1 MAAEIVILG
10 LGPGRWEDLTLEAQA
25 ALETAASAGQ
35 IIYFRTLRHP
45 TVEAIQARYPKL
57 AARSFDALYEQSETW
72 DSLYTEMARQV
83 CTAATAAE
91 QHHGQVIYAVPG
103 HPLVGERS
111 ASIVRRLAAEQ
122 GIATRLVA
130 GLSFLEPVCAALG
143 VDPMD
148 GLQVLDAT
156 ELAGMGPERVTAAVI
171 PTRPALVAQVYNRRL
186 ASGVKLALGELYP
199 DDWEAQL
206 VRAAGMPGDEAVVSL
221 KLYELDRGDHADH
234 LTCLY
239 LPPLDPLTPLRAPET
254 LRYITQRLRGPD
266 GCPWDKKQTHHSLKR
281 YVLEEA
287 YEVADVLDEIGPT
300 PLPDE
305 FTPETVAPELG
316 LKLANE
322 LGDLLL
328 QVYLHAEVGRQE
340 GLFTLGDVLEEV
352 NAKLI
357 RRHPHVFGDVAAPTA
372 EHVLRNWEEIKR
384 RERRENGEDTQAES
398 LLHGIPIH
406 TPALAY
412 AQELQKKA
420 VKTGFE
426 WPQVEDIL
434 AKVTE
439 EAREVGEAIES
450 GESDHQ
456 AEELGDLFFSLVGLA
471 RRLHVDAEETL
482 RAANKKFERRFAA
495 MEARV
500 RAQGRAFESLARA
513 ELIALWREVKGAS
526 DAAGD

>member
-1 MAAEIVILG
+1 MAAEIMILG
-10 LGPGRWEDLTLEAQA
+10 LGPGRWEDVTLEAQA
-25 ALETAASAGQ
+25 SLEAAASAGQ
-35 IIYFRTLRHP
+35 TVYFRTLRHP
-45 TVEAIQARYPKL
+45 TVEAIRARYPGL
-57 AARSFDALYEQSETW
+57 EARSFDALYEQSDTW
-72 DSLYTEMARQV
+72 DSLYAEMARQL
-83 CTAATAAE
+83 CAAASGQQA
-91 QHHGQVIYAVPG
+91 GQVLYAVPG

-111 ASIVRRLAAEQ
+111 VREVRRLAAAQ
-122 GIATRLVA
+122 GLATRLIA

-143 VDPMD
+143 VDLMD

-156 ELAGMGPERVTAAVI
+156 ELAGAAPEHMSATVI

-199 DDWEAQL
+199 DDWQVRL
-206 VRAAGMPGDEAVVSL
+206 VRAAGLPEDEAVVSL
-221 KLYELDRGDHADH
+221 ALYELDRGEHADH
-234 LTCLY
+234 LTCVY
-239 LPPLDPLTPLRAPET
+239 LPPLYPLTPLRAPET
-254 LRYITQRLRGPD
+254 LRYITERLRRSPD
-266 GCPWDKKQTHHSLKR
+266 GCPWDRKQTHLSLKR

-305 FTPETVAPELG
+305 FTPETVPAELG
-316 LKLANE
+316 QKLANE

-340 GLFTLGDVLEEV
+340 GLFTLGDVLAEV

-357 RRHPHVFGDVAAPTA
+357 RRHPHVFGDVHAPTA

-384 RERRENGEDTQAES
+384 RERLENGEDLQAES
-398 LLHGIPIH
+398 LLRGIPNH

-426 WPQVEDIL
+426 WPQVENIL
-434 AKVTE
+434 AKVAE
-439 EAREVGEAIES
+439 EAREVSEAIES
-450 GESDHQ
+450 GDSAQQ
-456 AEELGDLFFSLVGLA
+456 AEELGDLLFALVGLA
-471 RRLHVDAEETL
+471 RRLQVNAEEAL

-495 MEARV
+495 MEARA
-500 RAQGRAFESLARA
+500 RAQGRAFESLSRE
-513 ELIALWREVKGAS
+513 ELIALWREVKR
-526 DAAGD
+526 DEQKR

>member
-10 LGPGRWEDLTLEAQA
+10 LGPGRWEDVTLEAQA
-25 ALETAASAGQ
+25 ALEAASSGGQ
-35 IIYFRTLRHP
+35 AVYFRTLRHP
-45 TVEAIQARYPKL
+45 TVEAIRARYPGL
-57 AARSFDALYEQSETW
+57 EARSFDALYEQSETW
-72 DSLYTEMARQV
+72 DSLYADIARQL
-83 CTAATAAE
+83 CATAAE
-91 QHHGQVIYAVPG
+91 QNGGQIRYAVPG

-111 ASIVRRLAAEQ
+111 VRGLRQLAAEQ
-122 GIATRLVA
+122 GLATRLIA
-130 GLSFLEPVCAALG
+130 GLSFLEPVSAALG
-143 VDPMD
+143 VDLMD

-156 ELAGMGPERVTAAVI
+156 ELASIGPERMAATVI

-199 DDWEAQL
+199 DDWQVRL
-206 VRAAGMPGDEAVVSL
+206 VRAAGMPGEETVVSL
-221 KLYELDRGDHADH
+221 KLYELDRGEHADH

-254 LRYITQRLRGPD
+254 LRYITERLRAPD
-266 GCPWDKKQTHHSLKR
+266 GCPWDRKQTHQSLKR

-300 PLPDE
+300 PLPDA
-305 FTPETVAPELG
+305 FTPETVPAELG
-316 LKLANE
+316 QKLANE

-340 GLFTLGDVLEEV
+340 KLFTLGDVFAEV

-357 RRHPHVFGDVAAPTA
+357 RRHPHVFGDVDAPTA
-372 EHVLRNWEEIKR
+372 EHVLRNWEEIKQ
-384 RERRENGEDTQAES
+384 RERLDSGEDVKVES
-398 LLHGIPIH
+398 LLRGIPNN

-420 VKTGFE
+420 IKTGFE

-450 GESDHQ
+450 GDTAHQ

-471 RRLHVDAEETL
+471 RRLHVNAEEVL
-482 RAANKKFERRFAA
+482 RAANKKFERRFAG
-495 MEARV
+495 MEAHARE
-500 RAQGRAFESLARA
+500 QGRAFESLSRE
-513 ELIALWREVKGAS
+513 ELIALWRAVKQDERG
-526 DAAGD
+526 

>member
-10 LGPGRWEDLTLEAQA
+10 LGPGRWEDVTLEAWETLEQA
-25 ALETAASAGQ
+25 ASGGQ
-35 IIYFRTLRHP
+35 IVYFRTLRHP
-45 TVEAIQARYPKL
+45 TVEAIRVRCPAL
-57 AARSFDALYEQSETW
+57 AARSFDALYEESETW
-72 DSLYTEMARQV
+72 DSLYAEMARQV
-83 CTAATAAE
+83 CAAAAA
-91 QHHGQVIYAVPG
+91 QNGGRVIYAVPG

-111 ASIVRRLAAEQ
+111 VREVRRLAAEQ
-122 GIATRLVA
+122 GLATRLVA

-143 VDPMD
+143 VDLMD

-156 ELAGMGPERVTAAVI
+156 ELAGIGPEHMAAAVI

-199 DDWEAQL
+199 DDWVVRL
-206 VRAAGMPGDEAVVSL
+206 VRAAGMPGDEAVIAL
-221 KLYELDRGDHADH
+221 ELYELDRAEHADH

-254 LRYITQRLRGPD
+254 LRYITERLRAPD
-266 GCPWDKKQTHHSLKR
+266 GCPWDRKQTHHSLKR

-300 PLPDE
+300 PLPDA

-316 LKLANE
+316 QKLANE

-340 GLFTLGDVLEEV
+340 RLFTLGDVLAEV

-357 RRHPHVFGDVAAPTA
+357 RRHPHVFGDVEAPTA

-384 RERRENGEDTQAES
+384 RERRESGEDEKPES
-398 LLHGIPIH
+398 LLRGIPINA
-406 TPALAY
+406 PALAY

-426 WPQVEDIL
+426 WPQVADIL

-439 EAREVGEAIES
+439 EAREVGAAIES
-450 GESDHQ
+450 GDTEHQ

-471 RRLHVDAEETL
+471 RRLHVNAEETL

-500 RAQGRAFESLARA
+500 REQGRAFESLARE
-513 ELIALWREVKGAS
+513 ELIALWREVKQ
-526 DAAGD
+526 DEHER

>member
-10 LGPGRWEDLTLEAQA
+10 LGPGRWEDVTLEAQA
-25 ALETAASAGQ
+25 ALEAASAGGQ
-35 IIYFRTLRHP
+35 AVYFRTLRHP
-45 TVEAIQARYPKL
+45 TVEAIRARYPGL
-57 AARSFDALYEQSETW
+57 EARSFDALYEQSETW
-72 DSLYTEMARQV
+72 DSLYADIARQL
-83 CTAATAAE
+83 CATAAE
-91 QHHGQVIYAVPG
+91 QKGGQILYAVPG

-111 ASIVRRLAAEQ
+111 VRGLRQLAAEQ
-122 GIATRLVA
+122 GLATRLIA
-130 GLSFLEPVCAALG
+130 GLSFLEPVCVALG
-143 VDPMD
+143 VDLMD

-156 ELAGMGPERVTAAVI
+156 ELASIGPERMAATVI
-171 PTRPALVAQVYNRRL
+171 PTRPALVAQLYNRRQ

-199 DDWEAQL
+199 DDWEVQL

-221 KLYELDRGDHADH
+221 KLYELDRGEHADH

-254 LRYITQRLRGPD
+254 LRYITERLRAPD
-266 GCPWDKKQTHHSLKR
+266 GCPWDRKQTHQSLKR

-300 PLPDE
+300 PLPDA
-305 FTPETVAPELG
+305 FTPETVPAELG
-316 LKLANE
+316 QKLANE

-340 GLFTLGDVLEEV
+340 GLFTLGDVFAEV

-357 RRHPHVFGDVAAPTA
+357 RRHPHVFGDVDAPTA
-372 EHVLRNWEEIKR
+372 EHVLRNWEEIKQ
-384 RERRENGEDTQAES
+384 RERLESGEDPKAES
-398 LLHGIPIH
+398 LLRGIPNN

-450 GESDHQ
+450 GDTAHQ

-471 RRLHVDAEETL
+471 RRLHVDAEEIV
-482 RAANKKFERRFAA
+482 RAANKKFERRFAG
-495 MEARV
+495 MEALV
-500 RAQGRAFESLARA
+500 RAQGRAFESLSRE
-513 ELIALWREVKGAS
+513 ELILLWRAVKQDERG
-526 DAAGD
+526 

>member
-1 MAAEIVILG
+1 MAAEMVILG
-10 LGPGRWEDLTLEAQA
+10 LGPGRWEDVTLEARA
-25 ALETAASAGQ
+25 ALEQAASDKQ
-35 IIYFRTLRHP
+35 VVYFRTLRHP
-45 TVEAIQARYPKL
+45 TVEAIQARYPGL
-57 AARSFDALYEQSETW
+57 VARSFDALYERSDTW
-72 DSLYTEMARQV
+72 DSLYGEMARQL
-83 CTAATAAE
+83 CAAAQE
-91 QHHGQVIYAVPG
+91 QQGGPLLYAVPG

-111 ASIVRRLAAEQ
+111 VREARRLAAEQ
-122 GIATRLVA
+122 GLTTRLIA

-143 VDPMD
+143 VDVMD

-156 ELAGMGPERVTAAVI
+156 ELANLGPDQIAAAVI

-199 DDWEAQL
+199 DDCEVRL
-206 VRAAGMPGDEAVVSL
+206 VRAAGVPGEEAVVSL
-221 KLYELDRGDHADH
+221 KLFELDRGEHADH

-239 LPPLDPLTPLRAPET
+239 LPPLDPLLPLRAPET
-254 LRYITQRLRGPD
+254 LRYITQRLRAPD
-266 GCPWDKKQTHHSLKR
+266 GCPWDRKQTHYSLKR

-305 FTPETVAPELG
+305 FTPETVPAELG
-316 LKLANE
+316 QKLANE
-322 LGDLLL
+322 LGDVLL

-340 GLFTLGDVLEEV
+340 GLFTLGDVLAEV

-357 RRHPHVFGDVAAPTA
+357 RRHPHVFGDVQASTA
-372 EHVLRNWEEIKR
+372 EQVLRNWEEIKQ
-384 RERRENGEDTQAES
+384 RERRDNGEDVKVES
-398 LLHGIPIH
+398 MLRGIPIN

-420 VKTGFE
+420 AKTGFE

-439 EAREVGEAIES
+439 EAREVGAAIES
-450 GESDHQ
+450 GETEHQ
-456 AEELGDLFFSLVGLA
+456 AEELGDLFFSLIGLA

-482 RAANKKFERRFAA
+482 RAANKKFERRFSA

-500 RAQGRAFESLARA
+500 RDQGRAFESLSRE
-513 ELIALWREVKGAS
+513 ELVALWREVKQGEAI
-526 DAAGD
+526 

>member
-10 LGPGRWEDLTLEAQA
+10 LGPGRWEDVTLEAQT
-25 ALETAASAGQ
+25 ALEQAASGGQ
-35 IIYFRTLRHP
+35 VVYFRTLRHP
-45 TVEAIQARYPKL
+45 TVDAIRARYPAL
-57 AARSFDALYEQSETW
+57 VAQSFDALYEQSENW
-72 DSLYTEMARQV
+72 NSLYAAMARHL
-83 CTAATAAE
+83 CAAAA
-91 QHHGQVIYAVPG
+91 GQEGGQLLYAVPG

-111 ASIVRRLAAEQ
+111 VGEVRRLAAEE
-122 GIATRLVA
+122 GLTTRLVA
-130 GLSFLEPVCAALG
+130 GLSFLEPACAALD
-143 VDPMD
+143 VDLMD

-156 ELAGMGPERVTAAVI
+156 ELAGLGPDQMTAAVI

-186 ASGVKLALGELYP
+186 ASAVKLALGELYP
-199 DDWEAQL
+199 DDWEVRL
-206 VRAAGMPGDEAVVSL
+206 VRAAGMPGEEAVVSL
-221 KLYELDRGDHADH
+221 KLFELDRGEHADH

-239 LPPLDPLTPLRAPET
+239 LPPLDPLLALRAPET
-254 LRYITQRLRGPD
+254 LRYITQRLRAPD
-266 GCPWDKKQTHHSLKR
+266 GCPWDRKQTHYSLKR

-305 FTPETVAPELG
+305 FTPETVPAELG
-316 LKLANE
+316 QKLANE
-322 LGDLLL
+322 LGD
-328 QVYLHAEVGRQE
+328 
-340 GLFTLGDVLEEV
+340 VLAEV

-357 RRHPHVFGDVAAPTA
+357 RRHPHVFGDVEVRDAD
-372 EHVLRNWEEIKR
+372 HVLRNWEEIKQ
-384 RERRENGEDTQAES
+384 RERRENGEDTKVES
-398 LLHGIPIH
+398 LLRGIPIN

-439 EAREVGEAIES
+439 EAREVGAAIES
-450 GESDHQ
+450 GEIEHQ

-471 RRLHVDAEETL
+471 RRLQVDAEETL

-495 MEARV
+495 MEERV
-500 RAQGRAFESLARA
+500 RAQGRAFESLSRE
-513 ELIALWREVKGAS
+513 ELVALWREVKQAE
-526 DAAGD
+526 AV

>member
-10 LGPGRWEDLTLEAQA
+10 LGPGRWEDVTLEARAVLEQA
-25 ALETAASAGQ
+25 AAGGQ
-35 IIYFRTLRHP
+35 AVYFRTLRHP
-45 TVEAIQARYPKL
+45 TVDAIRARYPGL
-57 AARSFDALYEQSETW
+57 EARSFDSLYEQSETW
-72 DSLYTEMARQV
+72 ESLYAEMARQV
-83 CTAATAAE
+83 CAAAAGG
-91 QHHGQVIYAVPG
+91 QNGGQVIYAVPG

-111 ASIVRRLAAEQ
+111 VREVRRLAAEQ
-122 GIATRLVA
+122 GLAARLVA

-143 VDPMD
+143 VDFMD

-156 ELAGMGPERVTAAVI
+156 ELAGIGPERVAATVI

-199 DDWEAQL
+199 DDWEVRL
-206 VRAAGMPGDEAVVSL
+206 VRSAGLPGAEAVIAL
-221 KLYELDRGDHADH
+221 KLYELDRAEHADH

-254 LRYITQRLRGPD
+254 LRYITQRLRGPG

-287 YEVADVLDEIGPT
+287 YEVADALDEIGPT
-300 PLPDE
+300 PLPED
-305 FTPETVAPELG
+305 FTPETVPPELG
-316 LKLANE
+316 QKLANE

-340 GLFTLGDVLEEV
+340 GLFTLGDVLEEI

-357 RRHPHVFGDVAAPTA
+357 RRHPHVFGDVEVRDA
-372 EHVLRNWEEIKR
+372 EHVLRNWEEIKK
-384 RERRENGEDTQAES
+384 RERRASGEDMKAES
-398 LLHGIPIH
+398 LLHGIPINA
-406 TPALAY
+406 PALAY

-426 WPQVEDIL
+426 WPQVADIL

-439 EAREVGEAIES
+439 EARELSAGI
-450 GESDHQ
+450 DHQNTQNQ
-456 AEELGDLFFSLVGLA
+456 AEELGDLLFSLVGLA
-471 RRLHVDAEETL
+471 RRLHLDAEETL
-482 RAANKKFERRFAA
+482 RTANKKFQRRFEA

-500 RAQGRAFESLARA
+500 REQGRAFESFSRE
-513 ELIALWREVKGAS
+513 ELITLWREVKQ
-526 DAAGD
+526 DEPRP

>member
-1 MAAEIVILG
+1 MAAELVILG
-10 LGPGRWEDLTLEAQA
+10 LGPGRWEDVTLEAQS
-25 ALETAASAGQ
+25 ALETATSGGQ
-35 IIYFRTLRHP
+35 VVYFRTLRHP
-45 TVEAIQARYPKL
+45 TVDAIRARYPGL
-57 AARSFDALYEQSETW
+57 EARSFDALYEQSETW
-72 DSLYTEMARQV
+72 DSLYAEMARQL
-83 CTAATAAE
+83 CAAATAE
-91 QHHGQVIYAVPG
+91 KNGGHVLYAVPG

-111 ASIVRRLAAEQ
+111 VREVRRLAAEQ
-122 GIATRLVA
+122 GLVTRLIA

-143 VDPMD
+143 VDLMD

-156 ELAGMGPERVTAAVI
+156 ELAGIGPERIAATVI

-199 DDWEAQL
+199 DDWAVRL
-206 VRAAGMPGDEAVVSL
+206 VRAAGLPDDEAVLSL
-221 KLYELDRGDHADH
+221 KLYELDRGEHANH

-254 LRYITQRLRGPD
+254 LRYITQRLRAPD
-266 GCPWDKKQTHHSLKR
+266 GCPWDRKQTHHSLKR

-305 FTPETVAPELG
+305 FTPETVPVGLG
-316 LKLANE
+316 QKLANE

-357 RRHPHVFGDVAAPTA
+357 RRHPHVFGDVEVRDA

-384 RERRENGEDTQAES
+384 REWLESGEDTKIES
-398 LLHGIPIH
+398 LLRGIPNH
-406 TPALAY
+406 MPALAY

-439 EAREVGEAIES
+439 EAREVGAAIES
-450 GESDHQ
+450 GETDHQ

-495 MEARV
+495 MEERV
-500 RAQGRAFESLARA
+500 RQQGRAFESLARE
-513 ELIALWREVKGAS
+513 ELIALWREVKL
-526 DAAGD
+526 DE

>member
-10 LGPGRWEDLTLEAQA
+10 LGPGRWDDLTLEAQA
-25 ALETAASAGQ
+25 TLEQAASGGQ
-35 IIYFRTLRHP
+35 VVYFRTLRHP
-45 TVEAIQARYPKL
+45 TVDAIRGCYPELK
-57 AARSFDALYEQSETW
+57 ARSFDALYEQSETW
-72 DSLYTEMARQV
+72 DSLYTEMARQL
-83 CTAATAAE
+83 CAAAAG
-91 QHHGQVIYAVPG
+91 QTDGQVFYAVPG

-111 ASIVRRLAAEQ
+111 VREARRLAAEQ
-122 GIATRLVA
+122 GLKTRLVA

-143 VDPMD
+143 VDAMD

-156 ELAGMGPERVTAAVI
+156 ELASLGPERIAATVI

-199 DDWEAQL
+199 DDWGVRL
-206 VRAAGMPGDEAVVSL
+206 VRAAGLPGSEAVVSL
-221 KLYELDRGDHADH
+221 KLYELDRGEHTDH

-239 LPPLDPLTPLRAPET
+239 LPSLDRLTPLRAPET
-254 LRYITQRLRGPD
+254 LRYITERLRGPD
-266 GCPWDKKQTHHSLKR
+266 GCPWDKKQTHYSLKR

-300 PLPDE
+300 PLPDA
-305 FTPETVAPELG
+305 FTPETIPAELAQ
-316 LKLANE
+316 KLANE

-328 QVYLHAEVGRQE
+328 QVYLHAEIARQE
-340 GLFTLGDVLEEV
+340 GLFTLGDVLAEV

-357 RRHPHVFGDVAAPTA
+357 RRHPHVFGDVYAPTA

-384 RERRENGEDTQAES
+384 RERRESGEDTKAES

-412 AQELQKKA
+412 AQELQKRA

-426 WPQVEDIL
+426 WPQVADIL

-439 EAREVGEAIES
+439 EAREVGAAIER
-450 GESDHQ
+450 GETDHQ

-500 RAQGRAFESLARA
+500 RAEGRAFETLSRD
-513 ELIALWREVKGAS
+513 ELITLWRQVKQSESSSEAMT
-526 DAAGD
+526 

>member
-1 MAAEIVILG
+1 MAADIVILG
-10 LGPGRWEDLTLEAQA
+10 LGPGRWEDVTLEAQA
-25 ALETAASAGQ
+25 ALEQAASGRQA
-35 IIYFRTLRHP
+35 IYFRTLRHP
-45 TVEAIQARYPKL
+45 TVEAIQARYPGL
-57 AARSFDALYEQSETW
+57 VARSFDALYEQSDTW
-72 DSLYTEMARQV
+72 DSLYAEMARQL
-83 CTAATAAE
+83 CAAA
-91 QHHGQVIYAVPG
+91 QQQQNGQLLYAVPG

-111 ASIVRRLAAEQ
+111 VREVRRLAAVQ
-122 GIATRLVA
+122 GLTTRLIA

-143 VDPMD
+143 VDLVD

-156 ELAGMGPERVTAAVI
+156 EVANLGPEQITAAVI

-199 DDWEAQL
+199 DDCEVRL
-206 VRAAGMPGDEAVVSL
+206 VRAAGLPGQEAVMSL
-221 KLYELDRGDHADH
+221 KLFELDRGEHADH

-239 LPPLDPLTPLRAPET
+239 LPPLDPLLPLRAPET
-254 LRYITQRLRGPD
+254 LRYITQRLRRAPD
-266 GCPWDKKQTHHSLKR
+266 GCPWDRKQTHYSLKR

-300 PLPDE
+300 PLADE
-305 FTPETVAPELG
+305 FTPETVPAELG
-316 LKLANE
+316 QKLANE

-340 GLFTLGDVLEEV
+340 GLFTLGDVLAEV

-357 RRHPHVFGDVAAPTA
+357 RRHPHVFGDVEVRDAD
-372 EHVLRNWEEIKR
+372 HVLRNWEEIKR
-384 RERRENGEDTQAES
+384 RERGENGEDVKAES
-398 LLHGIPIH
+398 LLRGIPIN

-420 VKTGFE
+420 ARTGFE

-439 EAREVGEAIES
+439 EAREVSAAIES
-450 GESDHQ
+450 GATDHQ
-456 AEELGDLFFSLVGLA
+456 AEELGDLFFSLIGLA
-471 RRLHVDAEETL
+471 RRLHIDAEGTL

-495 MEARV
+495 MEERV
-500 RAQGRAFESLARA
+500 RAQGRAFESLSRE
-513 ELIALWREVKGAS
+513 ELVALWREVKQGEAL
-526 DAAGD
+526 

>member
-10 LGPGRWEDLTLEAQA
+10 LGPGRWEDVTLEAQA
-25 ALETAASAGQ
+25 ALAQAAQDGQ
-35 IIYFRTLRHP
+35 PVYFRTLRHP
-45 TVEAIQARYPKL
+45 TVDAIRVRYPGL
-57 AARSFDALYEQSETW
+57 EVRSFDALYEQSETW

-83 CTAATAAE
+83 CAAAE
-91 QHHGQVIYAVPG
+91 SQSGGRVIYAVPG

-111 ASIVRRLAAEQ
+111 VREVRRWAAEQ
-122 GIATRLVA
+122 GLATRLVA

-143 VDPMD
+143 VDVLD
-148 GLQVLDAT
+148 GLQVLDAA
-156 ELAGMGPERVTAAVI
+156 ELASVKPEHMAAAVI
-171 PTRPALVAQVYNRRL
+171 PTRPALVAQVYNRRM

-199 DDWEAQL
+199 DDWEVRL
-206 VRAAGMPGDEAVVSL
+206 VRAAGLPENEAVVAL
-221 KLYELDRGDHADH
+221 KLYELDRGDHVDH

-239 LPPLDPLTPLRAPET
+239 LPPLDPLMPLRAPET
-254 LRYITQRLRGPD
+254 LRYITERLRGPD

-300 PLPDE
+300 PLPDQ
-305 FTPETVAPELG
+305 FSPETAAPELG
-316 LKLANE
+316 QKLANE

-328 QVYLHAEVGRQE
+328 QVYLHAEIGRQE
-340 GLFTLGDVLEEV
+340 GLFTLGDVLAEV

-357 RRHPHVFGDVAAPTA
+357 RRHPHVFGDVEAPTA

-384 RERRENGEDTQAES
+384 RERRESGEEGEAES
-398 LLHGIPIH
+398 LLHGIPIN

-426 WPQVEDIL
+426 WPQVTDIL

-439 EAREVGEAIES
+439 EAREVGAAIES
-450 GESDHQ
+450 GAVDHQ

-471 RRLHVDAEETL
+471 RRLHVDAEAAL

-495 MEARV
+495 MEARL
-500 RAQGRAFESLARA
+500 RAEGRALESLSRE
-513 ELIALWREVKGAS
+513 ELVALWRAVKQ
-526 DAAGD
+526 DE

>member
-10 LGPGRWEDLTLEAQA
+10 LGPGRWDDVTLEAQA
-25 ALETAASAGQ
+25 ALEAADSGGQ
-35 IIYFRTLRHP
+35 AVYFRTLRHP
-45 TVEAIQARYPKL
+45 TVAAIQARYPGL
-57 AARSFDALYEQSETW
+57 EARSFDALYEQSDTW
-72 DSLYTEMARQV
+72 DNLYAEMARQL
-83 CTAATAAE
+83 CAAAA
-91 QHHGQVIYAVPG
+91 GQADGQMLYAVPG

-111 ASIVRRLAAEQ
+111 VREVRRLAQ
-122 GIATRLVA
+122 TRGLTTRLIA

-143 VDPMD
+143 LDLMD

-156 ELAGMGPERVTAAVI
+156 ELAGIAPEHMAATVI

-199 DDWEAQL
+199 DDWDVRL
-206 VRAAGMPGDEAVVSL
+206 VRAAGLPGEEAVVTL
-221 KLYELDRGDHADH
+221 KLYELDRGEHADH

-239 LPPLDPLTPLRAPET
+239 LPPLDPLMPLRAPET
-254 LRYITQRLRGPD
+254 LRYITERLRAPD
-266 GCPWDKKQTHHSLKR
+266 GCPWDRKQTHLSLKR

-305 FTPETVAPELG
+305 FTPETVPAELG
-316 LKLANE
+316 QKLANE

-340 GLFTLGDVLEEV
+340 GLFTLGDVLAEV

-357 RRHPHVFGDVAAPTA
+357 RRHPHVFGEVDAPTS

-384 RERRENGEDTQAES
+384 RERLENGEDVQAES
-398 LLHGIPIH
+398 LLRGIPNN

-426 WPQVEDIL
+426 WPQVADIL

-439 EAREVGEAIES
+439 EAREVAEAIDS
-450 GESDHQ
+450 GDTAHQ

-471 RRLHVDAEETL
+471 RRLQVNAEEVV
-482 RAANKKFERRFAA
+482 RAANKKFERRFMA

-500 RAQGRAFESLARA
+500 RAQGRAFESLSRE
-513 ELIALWREVKGAS
+513 ELIALWREVKQ
-526 DAAGD
+526 DE

>member
-25 ALETAASAGQ
+25 ALEQAAAGGQ
-35 IIYFRTLRHP
+35 AVYFRTLRHP
-45 TVEAIQARYPKL
+45 TVAAIRTRWPGL
-57 AARSFDALYEQSETW
+57 DARSFDTLYEQSETW
-72 DSLYTEMARQV
+72 DSLYAEMARQL
-83 CTAATAAE
+83 CAAAAGE
-91 QHHGQVIYAVPG
+91 SGRRVIYAVPG

-111 ASIVRRLAAEQ
+111 VREVRRLAAAQ
-122 GIATRLVA
+122 GLAVRLIA

-156 ELAGMGPERVTAAVI
+156 ELASIGPERAAATVI

-199 DDWEAQL
+199 DECEVRL
-206 VRAAGMPGDEAVVSL
+206 VRAAGVPGEEAVVSL
-221 KLYELDRGDHADH
+221 KLYELDRGEYADH

-239 LPPLDPLTPLRAPET
+239 LPPLDPLVPLRAPET
-254 LRYITQRLRGPD
+254 LRYITERLRAPD
-266 GCPWDKKQTHHSLKR
+266 GCPWDRKQTHHSLKR

-300 PLPDE
+300 PLADE
-305 FTPETVAPELG
+305 FTSETVPAELG
-316 LKLANE
+316 QKLANE

-340 GLFTLGDVLEEV
+340 GLFTLGDVLAEV
-352 NAKLI
+352 NAKLV
-357 RRHPHVFGDVAAPTA
+357 RRHPHVFGDVEVRDA

-384 RERRENGEDTQAES
+384 RERRENGEDAKAES
-398 LLHGIPIH
+398 LLRGIPNN

-426 WPQVEDIL
+426 WPQVADIL

-439 EAREVGEAIES
+439 EAREVGAAIES
-450 GESDHQ
+450 GDTAHQ

-482 RAANKKFERRFAA
+482 RAANKKFERRFMA
-495 MEARV
+495 MEERARQ
-500 RAQGRAFESLARA
+500 QGRAFESLSRD
-513 ELIALWREVKGAS
+513 ELIALWREVKQ
-526 DAAGD
+526 DE

>member
-10 LGPGRWEDLTLEAQA
+10 LGPGRWEDVTLEAQS
-25 ALETAASAGQ
+25 ALERAVAAGQ
-35 IIYFRTLRHP
+35 IVYFRTLRHP
-45 TVEAIQARYPKL
+45 TVEAIRARYPGL
-57 AARSFDALYEQSETW
+57 AARSFDALYEQSATW
-72 DSLYTEMARQV
+72 ESLYAEMARQV
-83 CTAATAAE
+83 CAAADE
-91 QHHGQVIYAVPG
+91 QPGAQVIYAVPG

-111 ASIVRRLAAEQ
+111 APLVQRLAAAR
-122 GIATRLVA
+122 GITTRLVA

-143 VDPMD
+143 IDLMD

-156 ELAGMGPERVTAAVI
+156 ELAGIGSERMAATVI

-199 DDWEAQL
+199 DDWEVRL
-206 VRAAGMPGDEAVVSL
+206 VRAAGVPDVEAVVSL
-221 KLYELDRGDHADH
+221 KLYELDRGEHADH
-234 LTCLY
+234 LTCVY

-254 LRYITQRLRGPD
+254 LRYITQRLRAPD
-266 GCPWDKKQTHHSLKR
+266 GCPWDRKQTHHSLKR

-300 PLPDE
+300 PLPDA
-305 FTPETVAPELG
+305 FTPETVSPELG
-316 LKLANE
+316 QKLANE

-357 RRHPHVFGDVAAPTA
+357 RRHPHVFGDVEVRDA
-372 EHVLRNWEEIKR
+372 EHVLRNWEEIKI
-384 RERRENGEDTQAES
+384 RERRESGEDVKAES
-398 LLHGIPIH
+398 LLRGIPVN

-420 VKTGFE
+420 MKTGFE
-426 WPQVEDIL
+426 WPQVADIL

-439 EAREVGEAIES
+439 EAREVSAAIES
-450 GESDHQ
+450 GDIEHQ

-482 RAANKKFERRFAA
+482 RAANKKFQRRFEA

-500 RAQGRAFESLARA
+500 RAQGRAFELLSRE
-513 ELIALWREVKGAS
+513 ELLALWREVKQ
-526 DAAGD
+526 DEDQR

>member
-10 LGPGRWEDLTLEAQA
+10 LGPGRWQDVTLEAQA
-25 ALETAASAGQ
+25 ALEAAAAGGQ
-35 IIYFRTLRHP
+35 TVYFRTLRHP
-45 TVEAIQARYPKL
+45 TVEAIRARYPGL
-57 AARSFDALYEQSETW
+57 RARSFDALYEQSETW
-72 DSLYTEMARQV
+72 DSLYAEMARQV
-83 CTAATAAE
+83 CAAAAGQDDE
-91 QHHGQVIYAVPG
+91 QVIYAVPG

-111 ASIVRRLAAEQ
+111 VLQVRRLAAEQ
-122 GIATRLVA
+122 GLATRLIA

-143 VDPMD
+143 VDLMD

-156 ELAGMGPERVTAAVI
+156 ELASIGPEQIAATVI

-186 ASGVKLALGELYP
+186 AGGVKLALGELYP
-199 DDWEAQL
+199 DDWDVRL
-206 VRAAGMPGDEAVVSL
+206 VRAAGMPESEAVVAL
-221 KLYELDRGDHADH
+221 KLYELDRGEHADH

-254 LRYITQRLRGPD
+254 LRYITRRLRAPD
-266 GCPWDKKQTHHSLKR
+266 GCPWDKKQTHYSLKR

-300 PLPDE
+300 PLPDA
-305 FTPETVAPELG
+305 FTPETVPTELG
-316 LKLANE
+316 QKLANE

-357 RRHPHVFGDVAAPTA
+357 RRHPHVFGDVKVRDA

-384 RERRENGEDTQAES
+384 RERQENGTDDKAES
-398 LLHGIPIH
+398 LLHGIPIN

-439 EAREVGEAIES
+439 EAREVGAAIES
-450 GESDHQ
+450 GDTDHQ

-471 RRLHVDAEETL
+471 RRLHVDAEATL
-482 RAANKKFERRFAA
+482 RAANKKFQRRFEA

-500 RAQGRAFESLARA
+500 REQGRAFESLSRE
-513 ELIALWREVKGAS
+513 ELIALWREVKK
-526 DAAGD
+526 DE

>member
-1 MAAEIVILG
+1 
-10 LGPGRWEDLTLEAQA
+10 
-25 ALETAASAGQ
+25 
-35 IIYFRTLRHP
+35 
-45 TVEAIQARYPKL
+45 
-57 AARSFDALYEQSETW
+57 
-72 DSLYTEMARQV
+72 
-83 CTAATAAE
+83 
-91 QHHGQVIYAVPG
+91 VPG

-111 ASIVRRLAAEQ
+111 VREVRRLAAAQ
-122 GIATRLVA
+122 GLATRLIA

-156 ELAGMGPERVTAAVI
+156 ELASLGPEQVTATII

-199 DDWEAQL
+199 DDCEVRL
-206 VRAAGMPGDEAVVSL
+206 VRAAGVPGDEAVIAL
-221 KLYELDRGDHADH
+221 KLYELDRDEHADH

-239 LPPLDPLTPLRAPET
+239 LPPLDPLMPLRAPET
-254 LRYITQRLRGPD
+254 LRYITARLRRAPD
-266 GCPWDKKQTHHSLKR
+266 GCPWDRKQTHHTLKR

-300 PLPDE
+300 PLADE
-305 FTPETVAPELG
+305 FTSETVAAELG
-316 LKLANE
+316 QKLANE

-340 GLFTLGDVLEEV
+340 GLFTLGDVLAEV

-357 RRHPHVFGDVAAPTA
+357 RRHPHVFGDVEAPTA
-372 EHVLRNWEEIKR
+372 EHVLRNWEAIKQ
-384 RERRENGEDTQAES
+384 RERRENGEDVKVES
-398 LLHGIPIH
+398 LLRGIPNH

-420 VKTGFE
+420 MKTGFE
-426 WPQVEDIL
+426 WPQVTDIL
-434 AKVTE
+434 AKVME
-439 EAREVGEAIES
+439 EAREVGAAIDS
-450 GESDHQ
+450 GDTDHQ

-500 RAQGRAFESLARA
+500 REQGRAFESLSRE
-513 ELIALWREVKGAS
+513 ELIALWREVKLDESPSKPMA
-526 DAAGD
+526 